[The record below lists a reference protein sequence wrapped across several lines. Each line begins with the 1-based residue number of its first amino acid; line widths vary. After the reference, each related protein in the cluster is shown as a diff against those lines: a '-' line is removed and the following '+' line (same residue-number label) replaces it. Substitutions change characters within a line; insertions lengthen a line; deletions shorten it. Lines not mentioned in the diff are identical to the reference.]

1 MSTVRRRCVAA
12 VCGLALLAPLVFVAQ
27 PASAFPKGDP
37 VIKFNYRVVAST
49 HIKKLNQTITPP
61 PGRFK
66 GAVDIATS
74 KLKGS
79 ISLPPVS
86 FTFSEAGIP
95 LMTATAQIVQ
105 AKPVTGTLKLATLK
119 VTATSTF
126 NLRIIDAHA
135 SPGLPGIGALPVPP
149 VNLVGNSCTT
159 EKPISVT
166 MSGKANLAGTSTFT
180 GSFTIPKFKTCG
192 ALTTVLNQLI
202 PGPGNTFTATASA

>member
-12 VCGLALLAPLVFVAQ
+12 LCGLALLVPLAFAAQ
-27 PASAFPKGDP
+27 PAAAFPKGDP
-37 VIKFNYRVVAST
+37 VLKFNYKVVAST

-61 PGRFK
+61 PGHFK
-66 GAVDIATS
+66 GGVDLKTS
-74 KLKGS
+74 KLQGH
-79 ISLPPVS
+79 ITLPPVT

-95 LMTATAQIVQ
+95 LMTATAQIVE
-105 AKPVTGTLKLATLK
+105 AKPVTGTLQISTFK

-135 SPGLPGIGALPVPP
+135 SPGVPVVGPLPVPP

-166 MSGKANLAGTSTFT
+166 MSGIASLGGKSKFT
-180 GSFTIPKFKTCG
+180 GTFTIPNFKTCG

-202 PGPGNTFTATASA
+202 PGPGNTFTATAG